1 MTTTYIQTEN
11 VYVLLWNSAMGWRIL
26 YLGCCI
32 WYLIAYQLIRPG
44 PKLQLNIE
52 YPSVFGSML
61 MNCTL
66 RAIIEFICNVRR
78 KKDCKIWS
86 AWKVIKDRPKVYPVT
101 TSKSI
106 CLNSWNTNLTNA
118 CNTVSMF
125 PTIIFH
131 PTCQCLDV

>member
-1 MTTTYIQTEN
+1 MWQVWPPLTEHQRTFKLPFSGFSANVQECLLRKNFAFNFTRIIKTWVGYIQN
-11 VYVLLWNSAMGWRIL
+11 LRIL
-26 YLGCCI
+26 RNACEVVTFHCEL
-32 WYLIAYQLIRPG
+32 
-44 PKLQLNIE
+44 
-52 YPSVFGSML
+52 
-61 MNCTL
+61 
-66 RAIIEFICNVRR
+66 ICNVRR

-106 CLNSWNTNLTNA
+106 WSWNTNLTNA